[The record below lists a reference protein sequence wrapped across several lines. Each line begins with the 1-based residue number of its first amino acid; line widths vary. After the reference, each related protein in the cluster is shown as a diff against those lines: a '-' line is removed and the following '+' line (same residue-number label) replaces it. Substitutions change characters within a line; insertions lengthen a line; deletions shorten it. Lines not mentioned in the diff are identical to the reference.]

1 LAKTAAERDLAVRVL
16 FLALGLMLLS
26 VQAYAQP
33 APDTSGIGYR
43 PQLGRNLPLDAT
55 FTDEDGRRIALGDIA
70 VGRPTV
76 LALGYY
82 ACPALCGV
90 IRDDLLTALGRSG
103 LSTPADY
110 QVVFVSI
117 DPHETVADAY
127 KAWSDDRARYPTAGS
142 GDGWHF
148 LTGASA
154 SVAALEQ
161 AVGYYSRYD
170 LGLKQFIHPA
180 GIVVLTPRGAVSG
193 YVLGIGYQPG
203 DLRAA
208 IIRASSGGV
217 EQTVQ
222 PVLLLCFHFD
232 PTTGRYTFAIM
243 KVLRLT
249 GLLTVLTLIAVMLI
263 LRRREGRA

>member
-1 LAKTAAERDLAVRVL
+1 VRIL
-16 FLALGLMLLS
+16 FLVIGLMLVA
-26 VQAYAQP
+26 VQAQAQR

-43 PQLGRNLPLDAT
+43 PQLGRNLPLDAA
-55 FTDEDGRRIALGDIA
+55 FTDQAGRRTALADVV
-70 VGRPTV
+70 VGRPTI

-117 DPHETVADAY
+117 DPHETVSDAHR
-127 KAWSDDRARYPTAGS
+127 AWADDRARYPTVGS
-142 GDGWHF
+142 ADGWHF
-148 LTGASA
+148 LSGTSE
-154 SVAALEQ
+154 SVAAVER

-170 LGLKQFIHPA
+170 VGLKQFIHPA

-249 GLLTVLTLIAVMLI
+249 GLLTVLTLIGVMLI

>member
-1 LAKTAAERDLAVRVL
+1 VRVL
-16 FLALGLMLLS
+16 FLVLGPMLLG
-26 VQAYAQP
+26 VHAYAQP

-43 PQLGRNLPLDAT
+43 PQLGRDLSLDVA
-55 FTDEDGRRIALGDIA
+55 FTDQDGRKIALRDVV
-70 VGRPTV
+70 VGRPTI

-90 IRDDLLTALGRSG
+90 IRDDLLMALGRSG

-117 DPHETVADAY
+117 DPRETVANAH
-127 KAWSDDRARYPTAGS
+127 KAWTDDRARYPTAGS

-148 LTGASA
+148 LT
-154 SVAALEQ
+154 
-161 AVGYYSRYD
+161 
-170 LGLKQFIHPA
+170 
-180 GIVVLTPRGAVSG
+180 
-193 YVLGIGYQPG
+193 GIGYQPG

-249 GLLTVLTLIAVMLI
+249 GLLTVLTLIGVMLI

>member
-1 LAKTAAERDLAVRVL
+1 MRALL
-16 FLALGLMLLS
+16 FAFGLMLLAI
-26 VQAYAQP
+26 QAHAQP

-43 PQLGRNLPLDAT
+43 PQLGRSLPLDAA
-55 FTDEDGRRIALGDIA
+55 FTEQNGRKIVLADML
-70 VGRPTV
+70 VGRPTI

-117 DPHETVADAY
+117 DPHETTADAR
-127 KAWSDDRARYPTAGS
+127 KAWTDDRARYPTAGS

-148 LTGASA
+148 LTGTSA
-154 SVAALEQ
+154 SVAAVER

-170 LGLKQFIHPA
+170 VGLKQFIHPA

-249 GLLTVLTLIAVMLI
+249 GLLTVLTLIGVVLI

>member
-1 LAKTAAERDLAVRVL
+1 LAEAAAERDIAVRAL
-16 FLALGLMLLS
+16 FLALGFLLL
-26 VQAYAQP
+26 AAEAHAQP

-43 PQLGRNLPLDAT
+43 PQLGRSLPLDAA
-55 FTDEDGRRIALGDIA
+55 FTEQDGQNIALGDIV
-70 VGRPTV
+70 VGRPTI

-90 IRDDLLTALGRSG
+90 IRDDLLTALGRGG

-117 DPHETVADAY
+117 DPHETTADAH
-127 KAWSDDRARYPTAGS
+127 KAWSDDRARYPTPGS

-148 LTGASA
+148 LTGVSA
-154 SVAALEQ
+154 SVAAVER

-170 LGLKQFIHPA
+170 VGLKQFIHPA

-217 EQTVQ
+217 ERTVQ

-232 PTTGRYTFAIM
+232 PTTGRYSFAIM

-249 GLLTVLTLIAVMLI
+249 GLLTVLTLFVVLFI

>member
-1 LAKTAAERDLAVRVL
+1 MADVV
-16 FLALGLMLLS
+16 
-26 VQAYAQP
+26 
-33 APDTSGIGYR
+33 
-43 PQLGRNLPLDAT
+43 
-55 FTDEDGRRIALGDIA
+55 
-70 VGRPTV
+70 VGRPTI

-117 DPHETVADAY
+117 DPHETVSDAHR
-127 KAWSDDRARYPTAGS
+127 SPGRMTV
-142 GDGWHF
+142 
-148 LTGASA
+148 ASA
-154 SVAALEQ
+154 IRRWARPTDGISSAARQSPSPAVER

-170 LGLKQFIHPA
+170 VGLKQFIHPA

-249 GLLTVLTLIAVMLI
+249 GLLTVLTLIGVMLI